1 MGKQDRCVA
10 CKIDISVISNLLYL
24 RNKIGGC
31 ETNVN
36 LSSKIFDH
44 RDESNISRSEHGE
57 ITSHFAHTIFYNT
70 LYIFCDDSNTS
81 QEILEIVRNL
91 LLKKKVCVFYFTGP
105 NMHGM
110 LSTRSFRLG
119 IYKPS
124 VIAVL

>member
-57 ITSHFAHTIFYNT
+57 IISHFALHSLQFITMASEPSSAT
-70 LYIFCDDSNTS
+70 MP
-81 QEILEIVRNL
+81 VNL
-91 LLKKKVCVFYFTGP
+91 RPALLKFKQILLSLP
-105 NMHGM
+105 NSKYLH
-110 LSTRSFRLG
+110 
-119 IYKPS
+119 
-124 VIAVL
+124 

>member
-44 RDESNISRSEHGE
+44 RDESNISRSEHEE
-57 ITSHFAHTIFYNT
+57 IISHFALHSLQFITMASEPSSTTIP
-70 LYIFCDDSNTS
+70 SEPSTS
-81 QEILEIVRNL
+81 TSEIQTDTSEPSQLE
-91 LLKKKVCVFYFTGP
+91 
-105 NMHGM
+105 
-110 LSTRSFRLG
+110 
-119 IYKPS
+119 
-124 VIAVL
+124 VLALNYL